1 MPVDM
6 SVTPIRQIQFD
17 KQTLWVGPVL
27 IAYVE
32 QPVTDLAEALQ
43 RLKCG
48 EQIPLLASGTF
59 IWQVKMHLSAKVK
72 VFN

>member
-6 SVTPIRQIQFD
+6 SVTPIRKIQFD
-17 KQTLWVGPVL
+17 SQTLWVGPVL
-27 IAYVE
+27 TACAE

-48 EQIPLLASGTF
+48 EQIPLPASGTF
-59 IWQVKMHLSAKVK
+59 VWQVKMHLSAKVK
-72 VFN
+72 MFN